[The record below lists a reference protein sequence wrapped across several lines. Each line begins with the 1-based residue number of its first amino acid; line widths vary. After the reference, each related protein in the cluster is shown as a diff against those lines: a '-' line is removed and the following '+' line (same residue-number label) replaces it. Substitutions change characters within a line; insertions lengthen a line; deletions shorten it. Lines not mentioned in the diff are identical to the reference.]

1 MILSIKP
8 NFGLIKM
15 FTMKNK
21 QEHRRLS
28 KVDDHGEYA
37 LFPGVT
43 VVSACYPEHKE
54 FCETIHKALK
64 NNPLIMQHFSP
75 LPANSYHMTT
85 MSLET
90 EHQVGAIWDQFITHN
105 LPHYKKIK
113 QALQKTPIT
122 PSIEKMQVNIGRTIS
137 LALNLFREHV
147 AQIQEIAEA
156 LSIEETI
163 PKIFH
168 ITLAYS
174 RSNKIISI
182 EVSEQL
188 KAEIT
193 RELNVILEKTI
204 LPLKIA
210 EAKLCY
216 FNDMKAF
223 IPWDAEH
230 NPFTQSKQHVPDYL
244 QINEQSTEYL
254 QKEALH
260 ETSCST

>member
-1 MILSIKP
+1 MQ
-8 NFGLIKM
+8 
-15 FTMKNK
+15 NK

-28 KVDDHGEYA
+28 KVDAHGEYA

-90 EHQVGAIWDQFITHN
+90 EQQVGGIWEQFITNN
-105 LPHYKKIK
+105 LSHYKKIK

-122 PSIEKMQVNIGRTIS
+122 PSIEKMEVNIGRTIS
-137 LALNLFREHV
+137 LAVNLPREHV
-147 AQIQEIAEA
+147 IQIEEIAKA

-174 RSNKIISI
+174 RSNKISI
-182 EVSEQL
+182 EISEQL

-193 RELNVILEKTI
+193 RELNQILEKTI
-204 LPLKIA
+204 LPIKIA

-223 IPWDAEH
+223 LPWDAEH
-230 NPFTQSKQHVPDYL
+230 NPFTQSKQHVAVYM
-244 QINEQSTEYL
+244 QVNEESTEEF

-260 ETSCST
+260 ETSFST